1 MPRYKNRESKL
12 ASSTPRVRPCGD
24 DLISIDVP
32 DPAKA
37 QALAANLRAS
47 GAWLDVVGGID
58 SVVLRFDAA
67 IQNLDVALKK
77 TVDSLNFHVSTAHEI
92 GAIVD
97 IPVHYG
103 GEYGPDLE
111 AVCAKLGL
119 SVDEFVTLHTRGEH
133 VVEMLGF
140 TPGFAYVG
148 GLDARLNVSR
158 LGEPRMKVAAG
169 SVGIADG
176 RTGLYALPG
185 PGGWALVGRTSYPLF
200 DASAEDPF
208 ALGPGRRIRF
218 VADDESGRRP

>member
-1 MPRYKNRESKL
+1 M
-12 ASSTPRVRPCGD
+12 ASSTTSVRPCGD

-32 DPAKA
+32 DPARA
-37 QALAANLRAS
+37 QALAAKLRAT
-47 GAWLDVVGGID
+47 GNWLDVVGGID

-67 IQNLDVALKK
+67 IQGLDAALKK
-77 TVDSLNFHVSTAHEI
+77 AADSLDFHAGTVHEI
-92 GAIVD
+92 AEVVE

-111 AVCAKLGL
+111 KVCARLGL
-119 SVDEFVTLHTRGEH
+119 SIDEFVTLHTNGEH

-148 GLDARLNVSR
+148 GLDKRLDVPR
-158 LGEPRMKVAAG
+158 RGEPRTKVAAG
-169 SVGIADG
+169 SVGIAEG

-185 PGGWALVGRTSYPLF
+185 PGGWALIGRTAYPLF

-208 ALGPGRRIRF
+208 ALGPGMRIRF
-218 VADDESGRRP
+218 IAADVPGGSA